1 VVQMPYRD
9 KFRSQNAISGLTRH
23 TG

>member
-1 VVQMPYRD
+1 VVQMPYRY
-9 KFRSQNAISGLTRH
+9 KFRSQNAISGLTWR

>member
-1 VVQMPYRD
+1 VVQMPYRY
-9 KFRSQNAISGLTRH
+9 KFRSQNAISGLTRR